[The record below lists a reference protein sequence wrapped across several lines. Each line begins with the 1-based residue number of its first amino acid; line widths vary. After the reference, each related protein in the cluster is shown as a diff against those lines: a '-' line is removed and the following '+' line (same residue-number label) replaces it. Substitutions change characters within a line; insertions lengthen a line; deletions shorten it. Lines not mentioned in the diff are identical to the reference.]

1 MNTIMFVETEENKGK
16 LRVGFRLH
24 KYNLK
29 FSPKG
34 VIRIARFN
42 SCFHPLFNLGYYA
55 DTYFNQLIRKYKK
68 YYIEKKKKE
77 IYTIFQKKFC
87 NDILLY
93 ILQYI

>member
-55 DTYFNQLIRKYKK
+55 DTYFNQLHRPKRKMRQITKGN
-68 YYIEKKKKE
+68 
-77 IYTIFQKKFC
+77 FS
-87 NDILLY
+87 
-93 ILQYI
+93 